1 MFALKR
7 KKKTPIGADDKL
19 KTLKRSK
26 MRTNMEEHG
35 NALLLNLKKTITAAV
50 VLLAVVLSASTAN
63 AVPTAQDDT
72 IMQAGA
78 NHTGLP
84 CCVEITTAT
93 VKKSALIATHI
104 SNLNIEPIVADVP
117 MNMARSSKESIQL
130 ADRAMDMRFRDKEA
144 SAFRAAAFKKNME
157 ADLYSSDLQ
166 IHSDFGK
173 WWIAAYFSHMI
184 QTNAM
189 DASIDM
195 LLLAPTMKTSF
206 QNQLELELKNA
217 DQRIDQTLLMSFYG
231 KLNQSILEQADQD
244 MDALFQSNYLIP

>member
-1 MFALKR
+1 
-7 KKKTPIGADDKL
+7 
-19 KTLKRSK
+19 
-26 MRTNMEEHG
+26 MRTNMEEHR
-35 NALLLNLKKTITAAV
+35 NTFLLNLKRTINAAV
-50 VLLAVVLSASTAN
+50 FLLAVVLSSSTAN

-93 VKKSALIATHI
+93 IKNSALVATHI

-117 MNMARSSKESIQL
+117 MNLARSTKESIQL
-130 ADRAMDMRFRDKEA
+130 ADRAMDMRFRDKEV

-157 ADLYSSDLQ
+157 ADLYSSDILM
-166 IHSDFGK
+166 HSDFGK
-173 WWIAAYFSHMI
+173 WWIATYFSHMI
-184 QTNAM
+184 QMNAM

-217 DQRIDQTLLMSFYG
+217 DQRMDQTLLINFYG
-231 KLNQSILEQADQD
+231 KLNQFILEQVDQD
-244 MDALFQSNYLIP
+244 MDTLFQSNHLIP